1 MTAMFSNKAVDRR
14 SALATLGSAGLGL
27 LAMQWAPFYA
37 VDFKSDTLVKL
48 LPQFNDKS
56 RDQILRLLKGPGF
69 SGHIPVSEVTSLAD
83 SERKTVDALMVELLP
98 LARTYSRPPISN
110 YLVGAVARGTSG
122 NLYLGANIEIP
133 GHSLGFSVHG
143 EQFALSNAYMHS
155 EQGISAIAVTAAPC
169 GHCRQFMKEL
179 SPESDVGILI
189 AGSPATTLSA
199 LLPMAFGPKDLPDF
213 KAPALPVREV
223 NLARP
228 KGISDDLTLA
238 ALDAARKS
246 YAPYTKAHSG
256 IAIGTQSGRIY
267 KGAYIENVAFNPSL
281 SPLQTAL
288 AALIV
293 AGDDTSTIARV
304 TLVEMENAKIS
315 QKSVTEAA
323 LSAIAPA
330 AGLQVLRT
338 SLAV

>member
-1 MTAMFSNKAVDRR
+1 MADMFSNKAVNRR

-27 LAMQWAPFYA
+27 LAMQWAPA
-37 VDFKSDTLVKL
+37 DAMDFHKESLGKI
-48 LPQFNDKS
+48 LPKFNDKS
-56 RDQILRLLKGPGF
+56 REQILRLLQAPDF
-69 SGHIPVSEVTSLAD
+69 SGHIPASEAALLAA
-83 SERKTVDALMVELLP
+83 SERKTVERLMVDLLP
-98 LARTYSRPPISN
+98 LARTYARPPISN
-110 YLVGAVARGTSG
+110 YLVGAVACGISG

-155 EQGISAIAVTAAPC
+155 EQGITAIAVTAAPC
-169 GHCRQFMKEL
+169 GHCRQFMNEL
-179 SPESDVGILI
+179 APSGDIQVLI
-189 AGSPATTLSA
+189 ADSPAVKLTA
-199 LLPMAFGPKDLPDF
+199 LLPMAFGPKDLGF
-213 KAPALPVREV
+213 KDGALPVKEV

-228 KGISDDLTLA
+228 KGQPDDMTLA

-256 IAIGTQSGRIY
+256 IAMGTKSGRVY

-293 AGDDTSTIARV
+293 AGEDMATITRV
-304 TLVEMENAKIS
+304 TLVELWNAKIS
-315 QKSVTEAA
+315 QKSVSEAA
-323 LSAIAPA
+323 LTAVAPA
-330 AGLQVLRT
+330 AVLQVAQT
-338 SLAV
+338 KMAV

>member
-1 MTAMFSNKAVDRR
+1 MPQTLGETADFKDD
-14 SALATLGSAGLGL
+14 ALA
-27 LAMQWAPFYA
+27 
-37 VDFKSDTLVKL
+37 KL
-48 LPQFNDKS
+48 LPQLNTKS
-56 RDQILRLLKGPGF
+56 RGQLLRLLKAPAF
-69 SGHIPVSEVTSLAD
+69 SGHISASEVASIAD
-83 SERKTVDALMVELLP
+83 SEHKSVEALMVDLLP
-98 LARTYSRPPISN
+98 LARTYARPPISN
-110 YLVGAVARGTSG
+110 YLVGAVARGVSG

-169 GHCRQFMKEL
+169 GHCRQFMIEMA
-179 SPESDVGILI
+179 PIGDIQILI
-189 AGSPATTLSA
+189 AGKAPVRLDS
-199 LLPMAFGPKDLPDF
+199 LLPMAFGPKDLGF
-213 KAPALPVREV
+213 KDGALPVREA

-228 KGISDDLTLA
+228 KASSDELVLA
-238 ALDAARKS
+238 ALDAARWS
-246 YAPYTKAHSG
+246 YAPYSKSHSG

-293 AGDDTSTIARV
+293 AGENYAAISRV
-304 TLVEMENAKIS
+304 ALVEMEGAAIS

-323 LSAIAPA
+323 LSAIAPSVKV
-330 AGLQVLRT
+330 Q
-338 SLAV
+338 AVTTTWAV